1 MTLWCIMQVE
11 EVVIVTRSSG
21 AKTFGIVTRVCE
33 NGNLDV
39 KVSHLKMDAFIY
51 LWMRA

>member
-1 MTLWCIMQVE
+1 MSLWYMMQVE

-33 NGNLDV
+33 NGNVDV
-39 KVSHLKMDAFIY
+39 KVWHPKMDAFIFS
-51 LWMRA
+51 WTGA